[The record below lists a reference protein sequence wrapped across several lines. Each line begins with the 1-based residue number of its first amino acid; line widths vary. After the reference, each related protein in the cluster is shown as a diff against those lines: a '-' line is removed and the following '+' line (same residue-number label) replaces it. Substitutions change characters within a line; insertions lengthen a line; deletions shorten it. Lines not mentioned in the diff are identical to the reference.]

1 VEEEVVLVDLG
12 VDAVE
17 DAGVE
22 KYLFVTSL
30 KGKNGK

>member
-12 VDAVE
+12 VDAAE